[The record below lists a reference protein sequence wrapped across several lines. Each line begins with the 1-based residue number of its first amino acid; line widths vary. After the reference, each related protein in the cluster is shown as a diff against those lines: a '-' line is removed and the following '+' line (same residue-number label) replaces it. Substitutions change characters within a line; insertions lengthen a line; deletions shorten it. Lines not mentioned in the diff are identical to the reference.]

1 MSCLPWWV
9 VSLFLAGLCVAC
21 FYITCRISSGGARA
35 LVAYPSCLRLGA
47 FWFLL
52 SLVFPFY
59 LCDFFELRVAFF
71 FFPSFF
77 FFLCPSCI
85 FYLLQC
91 TRWVAG
97 VRIHVSQTL
106 SYPWSLVVIQ
116 YVLQLPGRGS
126 SRHWNYRLEQLVPRK
141 IHVRVYMVCRGTR
154 FTCSIRKYI

>member
-71 FFPSFF
+71 FFSFF
-77 FFLCPSCI
+77 FFLSLSFMYFLSPSMYPLGCWRTYTCVSDSVVSVELGCDTICPPI
-85 FYLLQC
+85 ARERFQPALELQAGTARSTQNTC
-91 TRWVAG
+91 T
-97 VRIHVSQTL
+97 S
-106 SYPWSLVVIQ
+106 
-116 YVLQLPGRGS
+116 
-126 SRHWNYRLEQLVPRK
+126 
-141 IHVRVYMVCRGTR
+141 VYGM
-154 FTCSIRKYI
+154 